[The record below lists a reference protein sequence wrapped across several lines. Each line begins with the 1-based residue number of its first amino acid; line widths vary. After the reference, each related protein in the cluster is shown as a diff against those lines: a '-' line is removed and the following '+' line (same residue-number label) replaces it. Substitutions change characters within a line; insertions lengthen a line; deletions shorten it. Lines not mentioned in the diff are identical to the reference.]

1 MEINKAVSAL
11 SALSQENR
19 LTVFRYLVQAGLE
32 GVPAGQIGEHLGL
45 PLSTLSFHLSQLKH
59 AGLVK
64 CRREGRTLFYSAH
77 YAAMNEL
84 MGYLTENCCQGIS
97 GNRKTSSRPRK
108 VRASKK

>member
-1 MEINKAVSAL
+1 MEIEKAVSAL
-11 SALSQENR
+11 SALSQESR

-32 GVPAGQIGEHLGL
+32 GVPAGRIGAHLGL

-64 CRREGRTLFYSAH
+64 CRREGRTLYYSAH

-97 GNRKTSSRPRK
+97 EKRKVSSRPRK
-108 VRASKK
+108 VRALKK